1 MDGCVLDEKPTSKIM
16 GFSFSSRL
24 NWCSHIDAIAK
35 TASIEAL
42 SCFMKFL
49 SSEVALYFH
58 RSVIRPCI
66 DYSCH
71 IWAGAWNFYMGML
84 DKLQQRVFRTVG
96 PTVATSHEPLVQGRN
111 IASLNPFSRCYFAW
125 WSYEPADLVP
135 LPYSRERSTRF
146 PNWLHSFLI

>member
-1 MDGCVLDEKPTSKIM
+1 MAQLGRNWPDFNANKAQVFSVDLSSNCSAFDIKMDGCVLDEKPPSKIM

-71 IWAGAWNFYMGML
+71 IWAGA
-84 DKLQQRVFRTVG
+84 
-96 PTVATSHEPLVQGRN
+96 
-111 IASLNPFSRCYFAW
+111 
-125 WSYEPADLVP
+125 
-135 LPYSRERSTRF
+135 
-146 PNWLHSFLI
+146 